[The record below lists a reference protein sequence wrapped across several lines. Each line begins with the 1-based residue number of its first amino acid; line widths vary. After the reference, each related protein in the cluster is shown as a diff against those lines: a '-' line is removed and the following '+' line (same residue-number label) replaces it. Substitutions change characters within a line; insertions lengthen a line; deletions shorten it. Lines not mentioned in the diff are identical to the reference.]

1 MNESPTIEPTRTW
14 MEVVAL
20 LCAAADRGLRER
32 DPRAHSLSLQAQE
45 VASSALALLP
55 PNLDGELDD
64 VGLPADLASASLQQ
78 LVRAAERLTR
88 RHPIEQLPVG
98 ASRVIVTLGDLIAEA
113 AA

>member
-1 MNESPTIEPTRTW
+1 MNETATTTATRTW
-14 MEVVAL
+14 MEVIAL
-20 LCAAADRGLRER
+20 LCAAADRGLTTR
-32 DPRAHSLSLQAQE
+32 DPRVHSLSLQAQE

-55 PNLDGELDD
+55 SNLDGELDD
-64 VGLPADLASASLQQ
+64 VGLPADLAGASLQQ

-98 ASRVIVTLGDLIAEA
+98 ASRVIVALGDLIAEA